1 MNTPNLLNV
10 ILMTPP
16 AGGQQNPIAS
26 FLPLILI
33 VVVFYFFMIRPQMK
47 KTKEQKVFRESLK
60 KGDKVIT
67 IGGLHGKIIEI
78 DEDDLDLTVESDVVK
93 PEEGESET
101 DDSGI
106 TLSKHKLEG
115 KHSLKYDSIFKGK
128 KEDPLSEEDGTG
140 FDMYHKDTIEVD
152 KSSSYYFESM
162 DNEKYIRAK
171 LVKERVYDILTENM

>member
-1 MNTPNLLNV
+1 MNTLNLLNV

-16 AGGQQNPIAS
+16 AEGQQNPIAS

-78 DEDDLDLTVESDVVK
+78 DEEAQTIDLEVANNVR
-93 PEEGESET
+93 
-101 DDSGI
+101 
-106 TLSKHKLEG
+106 
-115 KHSLKYDSIFKGK
+115 LKF
-128 KEDPLSEEDGTG
+128 E
-140 FDMYHKDTIEVD
+140 
-152 KSSSYYFESM
+152 KSSIS
-162 DNEKYIRAK
+162 
-171 LVKERVYDILTENM
+171 LENTKAIDSKKIA